1 MNKRTKVAL
10 VGAAAAAAAATSAG
24 IASAVGADDHEAPIT
39 GQDLERATAAALEHT
54 GGGKV
59 TETEVGDEESYYE
72 VEVTLPDGTQTDV
85 QLDEQF
91 NVVGEETDSETEGAN
106 DD

>member
-1 MNKRTKVAL
+1 M
-10 VGAAAAAAAATSAG
+10 
-24 IASAVGADDHEAPIT
+24 
-39 GQDLERATAAALEHT
+39 
-54 GGGKV
+54 
-59 TETEVGDEESYYE
+59 
-72 VEVTLPDGTQTDV
+72 TLPDGTQTDV